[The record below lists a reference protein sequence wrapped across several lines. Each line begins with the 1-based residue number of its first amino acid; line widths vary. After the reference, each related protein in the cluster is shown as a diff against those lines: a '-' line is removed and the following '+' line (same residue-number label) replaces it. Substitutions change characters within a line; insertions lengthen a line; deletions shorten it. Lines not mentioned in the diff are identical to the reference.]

1 MHVHVRVHVRD
12 MHDVCHMHVPQGA
25 LLAEGVPEQL
35 LQLLLQAEPGPNQQR
50 LLEALHCLSAR
61 TTSDTLPAPLCS
73 PACVA
78 RLLLLASDAEL
89 MSGGDRVRPL
99 ASPLHSRSR
108 TLRPL
113 YFRLYRWLRYT
124 RALLLTHGSY
134 QVRLLTATLLTKL
147 AHETPTALLLAH
159 GQDALRTLTL
169 TLIPNP

>member
-1 MHVHVRVHVRD
+1 MH
-12 MHDVCHMHVPQGA
+12 MPQGA

-61 TTSDTLPAPLCS
+61 PASDTLPAPLCS

-89 MSGGDRVRPL
+89 MSGVDRVRPL

-108 TLRPL
+108 TLPPL

-124 RALLLTHGSY
+124 RALLLTHGCLPGAAPHRDSAD
-134 QVRLLTATLLTKL
+134 QARARDSDRPAARARAGRA
-147 AHETPTALLLAH
+147 AH
-159 GQDALRTLTL
+159 
-169 TLIPNP
+169 PNPNPDPNPNPNPNPDPNPNP

>member
-1 MHVHVRVHVRD
+1 
-12 MHDVCHMHVPQGA
+12 MHVPQGA

-61 TTSDTLPAPLCS
+61 PASDTLPAPLCS

-99 ASPLHSRSR
+99 ASLLYSRSR

-113 YFRLYRWLRYT
+113 YST
-124 RALLLTHGSY
+124 
-134 QVRLLTATLLTKL
+134 
-147 AHETPTALLLAH
+147 LLLAP
-159 GQDALRTLTL
+159 LY
-169 TLIPNP
+169 

>member
-1 MHVHVRVHVRD
+1 MHVHVHVHVHMHD
-12 MHDVCHMHVPQGA
+12 MHDVLPQAHATCTCHMHMPHAHATCACHMHMTCMSQGA

-61 TTSDTLPAPLCS
+61 PASDTLPAPLCS

-89 MSGGDRVRPL
+89 MSGGDRVRPP
-99 ASPLHSRSR
+99 ASLLDSHSR

-113 YFRLYRWLRYT
+113 CST
-124 RALLLTHGSY
+124 
-134 QVRLLTATLLTKL
+134 
-147 AHETPTALLLAH
+147 LLLAP
-159 GQDALRTLTL
+159 LY
-169 TLIPNP
+169 

>member
-1 MHVHVRVHVRD
+1 MH
-12 MHDVCHMHVPQGA
+12 MPQGA

-61 TTSDTLPAPLCS
+61 PASDTLPAPLCS

-99 ASPLHSRSR
+99 ASLLYSRSR

-113 YFRLYRWLRYT
+113 YFT
-124 RALLLTHGSY
+124 
-134 QVRLLTATLLTKL
+134 
-147 AHETPTALLLAH
+147 LLLAPLYFLPTAPTRC
-159 GQDALRTLTL
+159 GSSRRRC
-169 TLIPNP
+169 